1 MVGTHVAHEFIERL
15 AYATWDGTLMGY
27 IYVCRFFSTEYVNH
41 VHFSRKSCTEFAPR
55 TGSYTLSECLT
66 SSDTYFNRRD
76 RRSKGKEGWLFA
88 GDQNLIFIQ
97 SGGKST
103 APEGVTFTSTIAC
116 FSFPC
121 QSYICFFER
130 PNRKIC
136 DVNICDRFDP
146 ARIKRTYF

>member
-1 MVGTHVAHEFIERL
+1 MIGMWHMNLLRDLHMQHGTEL
-15 AYATWDGTLMGY
+15 WWDM
-27 IYVCRFFSTEYVNH
+27 YVCRFFFSTEYVDH

-103 APEGVTFTSTIAC
+103 APEGVTSTSPTAC

-121 QSYICFFER
+121 QSHICFFKR

-136 DVNICDRFDP
+136 DVNICDRCDP
-146 ARIKRTYF
+146 VCIKRIYF

>member
-1 MVGTHVAHEFIERL
+1 MWHMNLLRDLHMQHGMELWWSI
-15 AYATWDGTLMGY
+15 Y
-27 IYVCRFFSTEYVNH
+27 IYVCRFFSIEYVNH

-55 TGSYTLSECLT
+55 IGSYTLSECLT

-76 RRSKGKEGWLFA
+76 RRSKRKEGWLFA

-103 APEGVTFTSTIAC
+103 APEGVTSTSTIAC

-121 QSYICFFER
+121 QSNICFFER
-130 PNRKIC
+130 SNRKNLRC
-136 DVNICDRFDP
+136 EYLRFDP